1 MAAEEA
7 SHGKHLCGP
16 RNMEWRPVAAMEDI
30 LLRYCLK
37 RGHSRMIMV
46 HYLYPV
52 VKRRICSKFVIK
64 TKVFFSLLLSHRKIT
79 CFLLDYR
86 AARLTVAIRKTF
98 YFD

>member
-1 MAAEEA
+1 
-7 SHGKHLCGP
+7 
-16 RNMEWRPVAAMEDI
+16 MESTCVGQETWSGVQSQLWKI
-30 LLRYCLK
+30 SCSGIK
-37 RGHSRMIMV
+37 SGHSRMIMV

-52 VKRRICSKFVIK
+52 VKRRICSKFVTK

-86 AARLTVAIRKTF
+86 AARLTVAIRKKF